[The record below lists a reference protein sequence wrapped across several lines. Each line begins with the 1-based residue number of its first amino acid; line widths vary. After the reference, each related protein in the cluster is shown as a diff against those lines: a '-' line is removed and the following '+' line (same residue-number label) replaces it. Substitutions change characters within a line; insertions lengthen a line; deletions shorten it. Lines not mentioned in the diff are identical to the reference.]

1 MWLTRR
7 YIISHK
13 TTIKTELTNK
23 SYLKQALTKLGFT
36 YTEAPIGQTIKTTG
50 SYHAGIADVDIRLES
65 HNGKNL
71 KGSIGFKEEKDGTFS
86 TTGDFYGMSFS
97 EGDSITM
104 EKLKN
109 KVTARSKE
117 AEINDH
123 LLQLG
128 FQMSDEE
135 NTAKGVQELTFERW
149 TA

>member
-1 MWLTRR
+1 M
-7 YIISHK
+7 SHK

-36 YTEAPIGQTIKTTG
+36 YTEAKQGETIKTTG
-50 SYHAGIADVDIRLES
+50 SYRAGIAEVDIRLDTHRE
-65 HNGKNL
+65 KDL
-71 KGSIGFKEEKDGTFS
+71 KGSIGFKEQKDGTFAA
-86 TTGDFYGMSFS
+86 TGDFWGMNF
-97 EGDSITM
+97 EDGDIMTM

-128 FQMSDEE
+128 FTLSNEE

-149 TA
+149 NG